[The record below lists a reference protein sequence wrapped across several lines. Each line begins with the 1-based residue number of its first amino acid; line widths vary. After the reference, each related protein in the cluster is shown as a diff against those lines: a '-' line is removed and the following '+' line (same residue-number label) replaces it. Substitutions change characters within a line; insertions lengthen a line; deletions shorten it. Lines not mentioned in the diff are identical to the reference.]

1 MKLKTKVLVTQ
12 PIHKMGMEL
21 LENAV
26 ETVIIAPDHKIETIA
41 SLLDEEVTG
50 VVVRYNVF
58 NRELMEKAPNLK
70 VIARHGI
77 GVELIDLQAA
87 TERGIMVVNTP
98 DAATVSVAEH
108 VVMMILALAK
118 KMIFADREMKKGNYS
133 VKDRYMPD
141 DVEGKTLGL
150 IGFGKIGR
158 EVAKRSIGLGMRVT
172 AFDPYM
178 SQAAFDSMGVEKAD
192 SMESLLQRS
201 DFVSLHT
208 PLTPQT
214 NHLLGEEQF
223 KMMKESAYLINCSR
237 GQVVDEAALI
247 DCLQKKI
254 IAGAGL
260 DVFEKEPPEADN
272 PLFGMDN
279 VIVTPHS
286 SSLTVNGTIKMAVG
300 AAEQLLKV
308 LSGEAPDYLVNKM
321 K

>member
-12 PIHKMGMEL
+12 PIHAKGMEL

-26 ETVIIAPDHKIETIA
+26 EKVIIAPDDKIETIA

-77 GVELIDLQAA
+77 GVDLIDMEAA

-108 VVMMILALAK
+108 VVMMILALSK
-118 KMIFADREMKKGNYS
+118 KIIFADRELKKGNYS
-133 VKDRYMPD
+133 VKDKYTPD

-150 IGFGKIGR
+150 IGFGKIGK
-158 EVAKRSIGLGMRVT
+158 EVAKRCIGLGMDVT
-172 AFDPYM
+172 AYDPYT
-178 SQAAFDSMGVEKAD
+178 SQEAFDSMGVGKAA
-192 SMESLLQRS
+192 SMESLLEQS

-208 PLTPQT
+208 PLTHQT
-214 NHLLGEEQF
+214 HHMLGEAQF
-223 KMMKESAYLINCSR
+223 KLMKESACLINCSR

-247 DCLQKKI
+247 DCLQKDI

-272 PLFGMDN
+272 PLFYMDN

-286 SSLTVNGTIKMAVG
+286 SSLTVNGKIKMAVG
-300 AAEQLLKV
+300 AAQQLLKV
-308 LSGEAPDYLVNKM
+308 LRGEAPDYLVNKM